1 MPSEEEGEKG
11 RAKGKKKKRKDEET
25 TDVNEE
31 PAGPECAAWGASHEG
46 KN

>member
-1 MPSEEEGEKG
+1 MEK
-11 RAKGKKKKRKDEET
+11 RETPRKERNDEQKEKKDGET

>member
-1 MPSEEEGEKG
+1 MEK
-11 RAKGKKKKRKDEET
+11 RETPRKERNDKHKEKKDEET

>member
-1 MPSEEEGEKG
+1 MEK
-11 RAKGKKKKRKDEET
+11 RETPRKERNDEQKEKKDEET